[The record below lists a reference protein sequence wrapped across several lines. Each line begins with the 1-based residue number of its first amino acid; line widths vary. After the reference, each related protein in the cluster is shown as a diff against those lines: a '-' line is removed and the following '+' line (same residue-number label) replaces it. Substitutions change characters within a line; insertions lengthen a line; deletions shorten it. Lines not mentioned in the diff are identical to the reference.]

1 MADVV
6 EEGAGLLTTILM
18 GSFYGMGFI
27 AGGLGLYVVSNN
39 LVSALG
45 NSVRA
50 RLG

>member
-6 EEGAGLLTTILM
+6 EEGATLLGTVLM
-18 GSFYGMGFI
+18 GAFYGMGFI
-27 AGGLGLYVVSNN
+27 AGGVGLYVVTNN
-39 LVSALG
+39 LVGALG